1 MLIRQ
6 WWTMIPVIK
15 MHRTR
20 GRLRSHRRSSRRRR
34 GGACEAVRTL
44 LRAGAD
50 EIFQHR
56 IHGGDS
62 GVTGISTRLRRLSSN
77 SLIDGKC
84 VGSGIAV
91 VVCAVIGPE
100 EVGEEMVCDGTQIKD
115 NEELV

>member
-6 WWTMIPVIK
+6 WWTMSPVIE

-20 GRLRSHRRSSRRRR
+20 GRLCSHRRNSRRRR
-34 GGACEAVRTL
+34 GDASEAIRTL

-50 EIFQHR
+50 EIFKHQ

-62 GVTGISTRLRRLSSN
+62 GIASISTRLRQLCS
-77 SLIDGKC
+77 SLIDGEC

-91 VVCAVIGPE
+91 VICAVVGPE
-100 EVGEEMVCDGTQIKD
+100 EVGEEMVCDGMQI
-115 NEELV
+115 